1 MEYLV
6 FIGCIIAVFII
17 AKVLSWP
24 FKLIIKLIVNIL
36 LGGLLLYVVNIAGA
50 VIGFSIPFNWITA
63 LIAGILGV
71 PGVAL
76 LAIFQFIF

>member
-36 LGGLLLYVVNIAGA
+36 LGGLLLYVVNLAGS
-50 VIGFSIPFNWITA
+50 VIDFSIPFNWITA

-71 PGVAL
+71 PGVVL